1 MSTKEPGQ
9 HLATHLK
16 QDTTY
21 REVLGQRKEFNPQKK
36 LKRKVIITCYLNW
49 GQIGSKA
56 Y

>member
-21 REVLGQRKEFNPQKK
+21 REILGQRKEFNPPK
-36 LKRKVIITCYLNW
+36 N
-49 GQIGSKA
+49 
-56 Y
+56 